1 MSSQPSTA
9 RSAPTLEAVAEL
21 AGVSRSTVSR
31 VVNGSPKVA
40 PEVRTAVQ
48 RAIEEL
54 GYVPNHAA
62 RSLASRRSH
71 SIALIIPED
80 TRRFFTDPYF
90 ADVVEGVASHLATT
104 PYTLT
109 LLVETESDAGR
120 TTRYL
125 QSGSVDGALIVS
137 THRADRSYD
146 GVNVPV
152 VFSGRPAVPHA
163 GAIVVDIDNVAA
175 GRMATEVLIRR
186 GRRRIATIAGPQ
198 DMGAGQDRL
207 NGWRAAIAAA
217 GLEPGA
223 VEFGDFTPVSG
234 AAAVRRLLDAGADFD
249 GLFVA
254 SAQMAHAALEVL
266 AERGIAVPDA
276 VSVTSVDNDRFA
288 ETAQPPLTTIEQPT
302 KAHGAKIAEVLVG
315 VIEGRPVE
323 RLTVLPTRLVERS
336 SV

>member
-1 MSSQPSTA
+1 MPSKPPSG
-9 RSAPTLEAVAEL
+9 RSVPTLEAVATR

-40 PEVRTAVQ
+40 PDVRAAVE
-48 RAIEEL
+48 RAIDEL

-71 SIALIIPED
+71 SIALVVPED
-80 TRRFFTDPYF
+80 TRRFFADPYF
-90 ADVVEGVASHLATT
+90 ADVVEGVAAHLANT

-109 LLVETESDAGR
+109 LLVESEADAGR

-137 THRADRSYD
+137 THRADRSYA
-146 GVNVPV
+146 GLNVPV
-152 VFSGRPAVPHA
+152 VFSGRPVDVGS
-163 GAIVVDIDNVAA
+163 GATVVDIDNVAA
-175 GRMATEVLIRR
+175 GRRATQVLVDR

-198 DMGAGQDRL
+198 DMGAGQDRV
-207 NGWRAAIAAA
+207 NGWREALLAA
-217 GLEPGA
+217 GLEPGPI
-223 VEFGDFTPVSG
+223 EYGDFTPASG
-234 AAAVRRLLDAGADFD
+234 SAAARRLLDAGAAFD

-266 AERGIAVPDA
+266 AARGVRVPA
-276 VSVTSVDNDRFA
+276 EVSVTTVDNDRFA
-288 ETAQPPLTTIEQPT
+288 ETAEPPLTTIEQPT
-302 KAHGAKIAEVLVG
+302 TAQGAKIAEVLVRI
-315 VIEGRPVE
+315 IEGRHVE
-323 RLTVLPTRLVERS
+323 PLTIMPTRLVERE

>member
-1 MSSQPSTA
+1 MSTEPLA
-9 RSAPTLEAVAEL
+9 PRSVPTLEAVAER

-40 PEVRTAVQ
+40 PTVRSAVE
-48 RAIEEL
+48 RAIDEL

-71 SIALIIPED
+71 SIALVVPED

-90 ADVVEGVASHLATT
+90 ADVVEGVTSHLADT

-109 LLVETESDAGR
+109 LLVESEADASR

-125 QSGSVDGALIVS
+125 QGGGVDGALIVS
-137 THRADRSYD
+137 THRTDRSYA
-146 GVNVPV
+146 GVKVPI
-152 VFSGRPAVPHA
+152 VFSGRPAVAHES
-163 GAIVVDIDNVAA
+163 AIIVDVDNVDAA
-175 GRMATEVLIRR
+175 RKATAVLVER
-186 GRRRIATIAGPQ
+186 GRRRIATITGPQ

-207 NGWRAAIAAA
+207 EGWRAALRDA

-223 VEFGDFTPVSG
+223 VEYGDFTPASG
-234 AAAVRRLLDAGADFD
+234 AAAAARLLEAGSFD

-254 SAQMAHAALEVL
+254 SAQMAHAALEVF
-266 AERGIAVPDA
+266 AARGVRVPED
-276 VSVTSVDNDRFA
+276 VSVTTVDNDRFA
-288 ETAQPPLTTIEQPT
+288 ETARPPLTTIEQPT
-302 KAHGAKIAEVLVG
+302 TAQGEKIAEVLLRI
-315 VIEGRPVE
+315 IEGRPVE
-323 RLTVLPTRLVERS
+323 PLTRMPTRLIRRE

>member
-1 MSSQPSTA
+1 MSNMPFTG
-9 RSAPTLEAVAEL
+9 RSVPTLEAVAAR

-40 PEVRTAVQ
+40 PDVRVAVEQ
-48 RAIEEL
+48 AIDEL

-71 SIALIIPED
+71 SIALVVPED

-90 ADVVEGVASHLATT
+90 ADVVEGVTSHLAGT

-109 LLVETESDAGR
+109 LLVESEADASR

-137 THRADRSYD
+137 THRADRSYA

-152 VFSGRPAVPHA
+152 VFSGRPLDLHE
-163 GAIVVDIDNVAA
+163 GGIVVDVDNVAA
-175 GRMATEVLIRR
+175 GRMSTKVLVDR

-207 NGWRAAIAAA
+207 RGWREALLEA
-217 GLEPGA
+217 GLEPGPI
-223 VEFGDFTPVSG
+223 EFGDFTPASG
-234 AAAVRRLLDAGADFD
+234 AAAAQRLIDGAAGFD

-266 AERGIAVPDA
+266 AARGVRVPRD
-276 VSVTSVDNDRFA
+276 VSVTTVDNDRFA

-302 KAHGAKIAEVLVG
+302 TAQGAKIAEVLVRI
-315 VIEGRPVE
+315 IEGRPVE
-323 RLTVLPTRLVERS
+323 PLTIMPTRLVERE